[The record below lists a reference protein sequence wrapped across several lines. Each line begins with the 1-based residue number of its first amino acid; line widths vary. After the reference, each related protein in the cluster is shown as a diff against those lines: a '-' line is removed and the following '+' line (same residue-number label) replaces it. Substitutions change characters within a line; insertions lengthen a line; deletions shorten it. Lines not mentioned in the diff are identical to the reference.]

1 MPTTNRVSNSAF
13 STHRI
18 PSHKNLFICRSLNTR
33 PNAIHFPVSKKKM
46 MNEVYLIAYYSFSIK
61 GWISVWFHSFSSG
74 MRLLSFFCL
83 LKKKKLIRDRVLE
96 KDNGVYQHSFWIDNT
111 APLCWESQWDPL
123 LTKKSDKGKNPHQR
137 FGFYA
142 LKYMTA
148 IELISYP
155 DSTNLYVTIDSKIKK
170 RTLVTNIYTTFLDT
184 RLLDGSTC
192 RYMMM
197 ALWDWQ
203 PTNPPIQKSKCFF
216 D

>member
-1 MPTTNRVSNSAF
+1 MPVIKYKAKCNTFSCFEKKDDERGLFNSILLIFDKRMDFCMVSFFFFRYAS
-13 STHRI
+13 
-18 PSHKNLFICRSLNTR
+18 
-33 PNAIHFPVSKKKM
+33 
-46 MNEVYLIAYYSFSIK
+46 SFL
-61 GWISVWFHSFSSG
+61 
-74 MRLLSFFCL
+74 LLSAE
-83 LKKKKLIRDRVLE
+83 KKKLIRDRVLE